1 MQDVFIIGAKG
12 IGNYGGY
19 ETFLKNLIWT
29 DRNNKN
35 IKYHIACKYNGQ
47 GYMDEKKLSG
57 TRTIDAY
64 HFYYYNAE
72 CFKIKISEKL
82 GSAQAVYYDIASFRE
97 CINQIKSQSIKHP
110 IVYILACRIGP
121 FMNHYVKKIHK
132 LGGKVFIN
140 PDGHEWMRAKWSKPI
155 RRYWKLSEAKM
166 VKHADLVICDSVNIE
181 KYIHKNY
188 EKYDPK
194 TTFIAYG
201 ADIASSTLNSSDSKV
216 RNWYEKHDIKENNY
230 FLIVGRFVPENN
242 YATILREFMKSNV
255 KKDLIIV
262 TNVEHNKFFEKLKE
276 ETHFVN
282 DHRIKFVGT
291 VYDGE
296 LLKYIREK
304 AYGYIHGHSVGGTNP
319 SLLEALSYT
328 RLNLLYDV
336 GFNKE
341 VALDSALY
349 WTKKNGSLKEL
360 LNNTLKISDSDIEV
374 LSNKAKKRIE
384 SMYNWEKITQKYN
397 NCFNKE

>member
-1 MQDVFIIGAKG
+1 
-12 IGNYGGY
+12 
-19 ETFLKNLIWT
+19 
-29 DRNNKN
+29 
-35 IKYHIACKYNGQ
+35 
-47 GYMDEKKLSG
+47 
-57 TRTIDAY
+57 
-64 HFYYYNAE
+64 
-72 CFKIKISEKL
+72 
-82 GSAQAVYYDIASFRE
+82 
-97 CINQIKSQSIKHP
+97 
-110 IVYILACRIGP
+110 
-121 FMNHYVKKIHK
+121 
-132 LGGKVFIN
+132 
-140 PDGHEWMRAKWSKPI
+140 MRAKWSKPI

-255 KKDLIIV
+255 KKNLIIV